1 MVIQKIRSRRHY
13 SDEKQKIRTFF
24 LKARKEF
31 HVKAEEHKNNIA
43 NNLIYFL
50 HQKKYLIEG
59 KKIALYWPIG
69 SEIDTRPS
77 LAALNEYKVII
88 SIACTENNNIK
99 FRLWK
104 PNTKIKI
111 NKIGVNFDNLE
122 VKNPDIII
130 CPLIGFDNKLNR
142 LGRGGGYYDKILLK
156 NSSAIKIGFAYS
168 IQESEAI
175 PNEKHDISMNAIIT
189 EKFIY
194 NKPEIKREIL

>member
-13 SDEKQKIRTFF
+13 SDEKQKIR
-24 LKARKEF
+24 EF
-31 HVKAEEHKNNIA
+31 CIHRRIDFHAKSEEHKNNIA
-43 NNLIYFL
+43 HNLIYFL
-50 HQKKYLIEG
+50 HQKKYLTEE

-130 CPLIGFDNKLNR
+130 CPLIGFDKKLNR

-156 NSSAIKIGFAYS
+156 NRSAIKIGFAYS
-168 IQESEAI
+168 IQESESI
-175 PNEKHDISMNAIIT
+175 PIEKHDISMNAIIT

>member
-24 LKARKEF
+24 LKSRKEF

-77 LAALNEYKVII
+77 LAALNEYKILI
-88 SIACTENNNIK
+88 SIASTEKNNIK

-104 PNTKIKI
+104 PNAKLVI
-111 NKIGVNFDNLE
+111 NKLGVNLKSVEIKKLD
-122 VKNPDIII
+122 VII
-130 CPLIGFDNKLNR
+130 CPLIGFDKRLNR
-142 LGRGGGYYDKILLK
+142 LGRGGGYYDRILLK
-156 NSSAIKIGFAYS
+156 NKNAIKIGFAYS
-168 IQESEAI
+168 TQEILSVPI
-175 PNEKHDISMNAIIT
+175 EKHDIRMDAIIT

-194 NKPEIKREIL
+194 DKA